1 MPAISDEHI
10 SRGRRNNGM
19 ISAVDMTV
27 GKHFS
32 PETESLD
39 GSLIRFQKRRQGS
52 GRKRLSPRR
61 APRRS
66 LLPLSPK
73 RTQVRLKSLLY
84 LVWLTPDPF
93 RTHGRPSVQECRL
106 RLKRIPSSS
115 RTLARHLPFK
125 SSTAA
130 RSCSCGLFP
139 WAALLRFAF
148 GQKIWHS
155 IFFSSKPNFKIFPKL
170 LLRRGASQSPKSWP
184 VTVHPRYPA
193 WSICGCWSGRIRLPK
208 RCCDISVLL
217 RRCLAPRL
225 KNCGNSFLRAKPR
238 RSWQLFPCPMLPTLN
253 MLYQLPSLM
262 RRRSTAQILI

>member
-1 MPAISDEHI
+1 MKL
-10 SRGRRNNGM
+10 
-19 ISAVDMTV
+19 T
-27 GKHFS
+27 
-32 PETESLD
+32 TES
-39 GSLIRFQKRRQGS
+39 SLNLLFGISIQIRE
-52 GRKRLSPRR
+52 KRLSPRR

-148 GQKIWHS
+148 GQKIWHT
-155 IFFSSKPNFKIFPKL
+155 IFFSPKTNFKIFPKL
-170 LLRRGASQSPKSWP
+170 LLRRGASRSQKSWR

-193 WSICGCWSGRIRLPK
+193 WNICGSWLGRIRLPR
-208 RCCDISVLL
+208 RCCVISVLL
-217 RRCLAPRL
+217 RRWCCTAPDQS
-225 KNCGNSFLRAKPR
+225 SFH
-238 RSWQLFPCPMLPTLN
+238 RSPAPARKGTRPWRIGLGPLCC
-253 MLYQLPSLM
+253 
-262 RRRSTAQILI
+262 I

>member
-52 GRKRLSPRR
+52 GRKRLSPCR

-73 RTQVRLKSLLY
+73 RTQVRLKSLL
-84 LVWLTPDPF
+84 LACLATPDPI

-130 RSCSCGLFP
+130 RSCSYGLFP

-148 GQKIWHS
+148 GQKIWHT
-155 IFFSSKPNFKIFPKL
+155 IFFSSKPTFKILPKL
-170 LLRRGASQSPKSWP
+170 LPKPRGASPSPKDWH

-193 WSICGCWSGRIRLPK
+193 WSIYGCWLGKTRLQT

-217 RRCLAPRL
+217 RRCPAPRL
-225 KNCGNSFLRAKPR
+225 KNCVNSFQKAKQR
-238 RSWQLFPCPMLPTLN
+238 RSWQLSRSPMLPTPN
-253 MLYQLPSLM
+253 TLYQLP
-262 RRRSTAQILI
+262 LITLR